1 MSDTRQKT
9 IEELQFEADQK
20 RYRKTVRVT
29 LVGSALD
36 LALGMAK
43 IVVGFYSQSQALIAD
58 GIHSFSDLATDGLVL
73 YAAAHAA
80 RAADE
85 EHPYGHR
92 RIETVATVGLG
103 VALIAVA
110 VGIAIDAG
118 QRLFEPERLL
128 KPGVS
133 ALIVAALSIVSKEA
147 IYHYTMR
154 TARKVRSDMLR
165 ANAWHSR
172 SDAISSIIVFV
183 GVAGTMA
190 GLDYLDALGAIG
202 VALMILK
209 IGGDLMWN
217 SLRELVDTG
226 LEPERI
232 LAIRNTILSVNGVS
246 ALHMLRTRRMG
257 GDALADV
264 HIQVNPS
271 ISVSEGHQI
280 SEAVRTT
287 IIREIDEVSDVT
299 VHIDTEDDQA
309 AKRTD
314 ALPQR
319 SEVVKRALHCFRNID
334 AVNDIEQIGLHYI
347 DGKIQL
353 ELLLPLERA
362 QDTVTARELAQE
374 FKDAIRDDEVIS
386 KVEVRFSS

>member
-9 IEELQFEADQK
+9 IEELQSEADQK

-36 LALGMAK
+36 LVLGIAK

-110 VGIAIDAG
+110 AGIAIDAG

-128 KPGVS
+128 RPGVG
-133 ALIVAALSIVSKEA
+133 ALVVAALSIISKEA

-172 SDAISSIIVFV
+172 TDAISSIIVFV

-209 IGGDLMWN
+209 IGGDLMWR

-232 LAIRNTILSVNGVS
+232 QAIRKTILSVDGVR

-280 SEAVRTT
+280 SEAVRATL
-287 IIREIDEVSDVT
+287 IREIDEVCDVT

-319 SEVVKRALHCFRNID
+319 SEVIKRALNCFRNID
-334 AVNDIEQIGLHYI
+334 AVNDIEQIGLHYLN
-347 DGKIQL
+347 GKIQL

-386 KVEVRFSS
+386 KVEVRFS

>member
-1 MSDTRQKT
+1 MSNTPQKT
-9 IEELQFEADQK
+9 VEELQSDAERIRFRA
-20 RYRKTVRVT
+20 TVHVT
-29 LVGSALD
+29 LVGSVLD
-36 LALGMAK
+36 LALGIAK
-43 IVVGFYSQSQALIAD
+43 LVFGFASQSQALIAD
-58 GIHSFSDLATDGLVL
+58 GIHSFSDLVTDGLVL
-73 YAAAHAA
+73 YAASHAA

-85 EHPYGHR
+85 AHPYGHR
-92 RIETVATVGLG
+92 RIETLATVGLG

-128 KPGVS
+128 KPGMG
-133 ALIVAALSIVSKEA
+133 ALMVAALSIISKEA

-154 TARKVRSDMLR
+154 TARKVRSNMLR

-172 SDAISSIIVFV
+172 TDAISSIIVFI

-202 VALMILK
+202 VALMIIK
-209 IGGDLMWN
+209 IGGDLMWH

-226 LEPERI
+226 LEPERVETI
-232 LAIRNTILSVNGVS
+232 SKTILSVDGVS

-264 HIQVNPS
+264 HIQVHPTV
-271 ISVSEGHQI
+271 SVSEGHHI

-287 IIREIDEVSDVT
+287 LIREIDEVSDVT
-299 VHIDTEDDQA
+299 VHIDTENDQA

-314 ALPQR
+314 DLPLR
-319 SEVVKRALHCFRNID
+319 SEVIKRALHCFRNID
-334 AVNDIEQIGLHYI
+334 AVDDIEQIGLHYLN
-347 DGKIQL
+347 GKVQL

-362 QDTVTARELAQE
+362 QDTVSARELAQQ
-374 FKDAIRDDEVIS
+374 FKDAIRDDEIIS
-386 KVEVRFSS
+386 NVEIRFG

>member
-1 MSDTRQKT
+1 MSETRQKT
-9 IEELQFEADQK
+9 VEELQNEAEQS
-20 RYRKTVRVT
+20 RYRATVHVT
-29 LVGSALD
+29 LVGSVLD
-36 LALGMAK
+36 LALGVAK
-43 IVVGFYSQSQALIAD
+43 MVVGFAAQSQALIAD

-73 YAAAHAA
+73 YAASHAA

-92 RIETVATVGLG
+92 RIETLATVGLG

-128 KPGVS
+128 KPGIG
-133 ALIVAALSIVSKEA
+133 ALVVAALSIVSKEA

-154 TARKVRSDMLR
+154 AANKVRSDMLR

-172 SDAISSIIVFV
+172 TDAISSIIVLI

-202 VALMILK
+202 VALMIIK
-209 IGGDLMWN
+209 IGLDLMWH

-232 LAIRNTILSVNGVS
+232 ETIRKTIMSVDGVS

-271 ISVSEGHQI
+271 VSVSEGHHI
-280 SEAVRTT
+280 SEAVRAVL
-287 IIREIDEVSDVT
+287 IRDIEEVSDVT
-299 VHIDTEDDQA
+299 VHIDTENDQA
-309 AKRTD
+309 AKRTHE
-314 ALPQR
+314 LPLR
-319 SEVVKRALHCFRNID
+319 SEVIRYVLNCFRD
-334 AVNDIEQIGLHYI
+334 VGAVDDIEQIGLHYLN
-347 DGKIQL
+347 GKIQL
-353 ELLLPLERA
+353 ELLLPLELAR
-362 QDTVTARELAQE
+362 DTVAARELAQQ
-374 FKDAIRDDEVIS
+374 FKNAVRDDKIIS
-386 KVEVRFSS
+386 NVEIRFS